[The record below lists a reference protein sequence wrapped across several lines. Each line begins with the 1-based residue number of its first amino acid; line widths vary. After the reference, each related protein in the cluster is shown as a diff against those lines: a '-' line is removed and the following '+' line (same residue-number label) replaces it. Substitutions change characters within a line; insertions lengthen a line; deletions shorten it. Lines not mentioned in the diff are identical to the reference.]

1 MDTLD
6 AAARDLDAGR
16 TTSRAL
22 VEASL
27 ARIADPLGEGGRA
40 FVTVYADAARAS
52 ANAADLLRR
61 AGRAPTPWAGVPFS
75 LKDLLDV
82 AGEVTTAGSRVL
94 AGAAP
99 AERHAES
106 VRRMLAAGLVAVGRT
121 AMTEFAFSGLG
132 LNPHQGTPS
141 SPWDRATGRIPGG
154 SSSGAAVSVA
164 DGMALAALGTDTGG
178 SCRIPAAFC
187 GVVGFKPTAR
197 RVPLRGA
204 FPLAPSLDS
213 IGPLANSVAC
223 CATIDALLA
232 GEAPVP
238 LPEPAASGPAASEPA
253 ASGLRLAVAQ
263 GLVLDGLDAPT
274 ATSWEAALRRL
285 EAAGARLT
293 RLDVPVFASV
303 ARSHANAVMV
313 TSEAYAVHR
322 ERLGSSGDSYDPQVR
337 ARMQRGEGFGAAD
350 YIDALAARARFQG
363 GMDLLSAPFDAVLM
377 PTVPIVAPAIRAL
390 DDPSEYVRV
399 NQLVLRNT
407 ALANFLDRCA
417 ISLPCHRVGDPPAGL
432 MLVGETMGDR
442 RLLAVA
448 AAVEAALKE

>member
-1 MDTLD
+1 MDTID

-22 VEASL
+22 VEACL
-27 ARIADPLGEGGRA
+27 ARIADPSGEGARA
-40 FVTVYADAARAS
+40 FVAVHAGQARAAADAA
-52 ANAADLLRR
+52 DLVRQ
-61 AGRAPTPWAGVPFS
+61 AGRAASPWAGVPFS

-82 AGEVTTAGSRVL
+82 EGEVTTAGSRVL
-94 AGAAP
+94 AGGPP
-99 AERHAES
+99 AVRHAES

-121 AMTEFAFSGLG
+121 GMTEFAFSGLG
-132 LNPHQGTPS
+132 LNPHFGTPS

-164 DGMALAALGTDTGG
+164 DGMAFAALGTDTGG

-197 RVPLRGA
+197 RVPLDGA

-213 IGPLANSVAC
+213 IGPLGRSVAC
-223 CATIDALLA
+223 CATVDALLA
-232 GEAPVP
+232 GEAP
-238 LPEPAASGPAASEPA
+238 PEVAPRGPGMA
-253 ASGLRLAVAQ
+253 GLRLGVAQ
-263 GLVLDGLDAPT
+263 GMVLEGMDAAT
-274 ATSWEAALRRL
+274 AASWEAALLRL

-293 RLDVPVFASV
+293 AVEMPVFSEV

-313 TSEAYAVHR
+313 TAEAYAVHR
-322 ERLGSSGDSYDPQVR
+322 GRLRDSGDSFDPQVR
-337 ARMQRGEGFGAAD
+337 GRVQRGEGFGAAD
-350 YIDALAARARFQG
+350 YIDAVAARVRLRAA
-363 GMDLLSAPFDAVLM
+363 MDGASAPFDAVVM
-377 PTVPIVAPAIRAL
+377 PTVPVMAPAIRSL
-390 DDPSEYVRV
+390 DEPAEYVRV

-417 ISLPCHRVGDPPAGL
+417 ISVPCHRAGDAPAGL

-448 AAVEAALKE
+448 AAVEAALAE

>member
-1 MDTLD
+1 METLD
-6 AAARDLDAGR
+6 AAARALDAGR

-22 VEASL
+22 VESCL
-27 ARIADPLGEGGRA
+27 ARIADPAGEGARA
-40 FVTVYADAARAS
+40 FVTTYSATAREAAD
-52 ANAADLLRR
+52 AADLLRR
-61 AGRAPTPWAGVPFS
+61 AGRSPSPWAGLPFS
-75 LKDLLDV
+75 LKDLFDV
-82 AGEVTTAGSRVL
+82 AGEATPAGSRVL

-99 AERHAES
+99 AVRHAES

-132 LNPHQGTPS
+132 LNPHSGTPS
-141 SPWDRATGRIPGG
+141 SPWDRAIGRIPGG

-223 CATIDALLA
+223 CATLDALLA
-232 GEAPVP
+232 GD
-238 LPEPAASGPAASEPA
+238 EPAPPAVPDL
-253 ASGLRLAVAQ
+253 SGLRLAVAQ
-263 GLVLDGLDAPT
+263 GPVLEGLDQPT
-274 ATSWEAALRRL
+274 AASWEAALRRL
-285 EAAGARLT
+285 EAAGARLAP
-293 RLDVPVFASV
+293 LDAAVFEAV
-303 ARSHANAVMV
+303 ARSRANAVMV
-313 TSEAYAVHR
+313 ASEAYAVHR
-322 ERLGSSGDSYDPQVR
+322 ERLGVSADAYDPQVR
-337 ARMQRGEGFGAAD
+337 ARMQRGQEFGAAD
-350 YIDALAARARFQG
+350 YIDALAARVRLRG
-363 GMDLLSAPFDAVLM
+363 EMDLLSAGFDALLM
-377 PTVPIVAPAIRAL
+377 PTVPIVAPPIRAL
-390 DDPSEYVRV
+390 DDPAEYVRV

-417 ISLPCHRVGDPPAGL
+417 ISVPCHRAGDAPAGL
-432 MLVGETMGDR
+432 MLAGETMGDR

-448 AAVEAALKE
+448 AAVEAALRE

>member
-1 MDTLD
+1 MDTID
-6 AAARDLDAGR
+6 AAARGLDAGR
-16 TTSRAL
+16 TTARAL
-22 VEASL
+22 VEACL
-27 ARIADPLGEGGRA
+27 ARIADPAGEGART
-40 FVTVYADAARAS
+40 FVSVYAAS
-52 ANAADLLRR
+52 AREAADAADLLRR
-61 AGRAPTPWAGVPFS
+61 AGRAPSPWAGLPFS
-75 LKDLLDV
+75 LKDLFDV
-82 AGEVTTAGSRVL
+82 AGEATAAGSRVL
-94 AGAAP
+94 ANAGP
-99 AERHAES
+99 AKRHAEA
-106 VRRMLAAGLVAVGRT
+106 VRQMLGAGLVAVGRT
-121 AMTEFAFSGLG
+121 TMTEFAFSGLG
-132 LNPHQGTPS
+132 LNPHHGTPS
-141 SPWDRATGRIPGG
+141 SPWDRAAGRIPGG

-238 LPEPAASGPAASEPA
+238 LPASGV
-253 ASGLRLAVAQ
+253 SGLRLAVAQ
-263 GLVLDGLDAPT
+263 GPVLEGLDPQT
-274 ATSWEAALRRL
+274 AASWEAALRRL
-285 EAAGARLT
+285 EAAGAQLT
-293 RLDVPVFASV
+293 ALDVPVFAAL

-322 ERLGSSGDSYDPQVR
+322 ERLNTSGNLYDPQVR
-337 ARMQRGEGFGAAD
+337 ARMQRGEGFGAAE
-350 YIDALAARARFQG
+350 YIDALATRARLCSE
-363 GMDLLSAPFDAVLM
+363 MDGLSAPFDAVLM

-390 DDPSEYVRV
+390 DNAAEYVRV

-417 ISLPCHRVGDPPAGL
+417 ISVPCQRAGDAPAGL

-442 RLLAVA
+442 RLLTVA
-448 AAVEAALKE
+448 SAVERALRE

>member
-1 MDTLD
+1 MDTID
-6 AAARDLDAGR
+6 AAARALDAGR

-22 VEASL
+22 VEACL
-27 ARIADPLGEGGRA
+27 ARIADPAGEGGRA
-40 FVTVYADAARAS
+40 FVAVYAGQARA
-52 ANAADLLRR
+52 AADAADLLRR
-61 AGRAPTPWAGVPFS
+61 AGRAATPWAGVPFS

-94 AGAAP
+94 AGGAP

-106 VRRMLAAGLVAVGRT
+106 VRRMLGAGLVAVGRT
-121 AMTEFAFSGLG
+121 GMTEFAFSGLG
-132 LNPHQGTPS
+132 LNPHSGTPS

-197 RVPLRGA
+197 RVPLAGA

-213 IGPLANSVAC
+213 IGPLGRSVAC
-223 CATIDALLA
+223 CATVDALLA
-232 GEAPVP
+232 GEAPP
-238 LPEPAASGPAASEPA
+238 DMAANGAGV
-253 ASGLRLAVAQ
+253 SGLRLAVAQ
-263 GLVLDGLDAPT
+263 GLVLEGMDAPT
-274 ATSWEAALRRL
+274 AASWEAALLRL
-285 EAAGARLT
+285 EAAGARIT
-293 RLDVPVFASV
+293 ALDVPVFAEV
-303 ARSHANAVMV
+303 VRSQANAVMV

-322 ERLGSSGDSYDPQVR
+322 ARLRDSGDSFDPQVR
-337 ARMQRGEGFGAAD
+337 ARMRRGEGFGAAD
-350 YIDALAARARFQG
+350 YVDALAARVRLRAA
-363 GMDLLSAPFDAVLM
+363 MDGLSAPFDAVLM
-377 PTVPIVAPAIRAL
+377 PTVPIAAPPIRSL
-390 DDPSEYVRV
+390 DEPAEYVRV

-417 ISLPCHRVGDPPAGL
+417 ISVPCQRGGDAPAGL

-448 AAVEAALKE
+448 GAVEAVLKE

>member
-6 AAARDLDAGR
+6 ATAHALDAGR

-22 VEASL
+22 VEACL
-27 ARIADPLGEGGRA
+27 ARIADPAGEGARA
-40 FVTVYADAARAS
+40 FVTVYAAS
-52 ANAADLLRR
+52 AREAADAADLLRR
-61 AGRAPTPWAGVPFS
+61 AGRAPSPWAGLPFS
-75 LKDLLDV
+75 LKDLFDV
-82 AGEVTTAGSRVL
+82 AGEATAAGSRVL

-99 AERHAES
+99 AARHAEA
-106 VRRMLAAGLVAVGRT
+106 VQRMLGAGLVAVGRT

-132 LNPHQGTPS
+132 LNSHHGTPS

-178 SCRIPAAFC
+178 SCRIPAALC
-187 GVVGFKPTAR
+187 GAVGFKPTAR

-223 CATIDALLA
+223 CAAIDALLA
-232 GEAPVP
+232 GDAP
-238 LPEPAASGPAASEPA
+238 LPLPAPGV
-253 ASGLRLAVAQ
+253 SGLRLAVAQ
-263 GLVLDGLDAPT
+263 GLVLDGLDPQT
-274 ATSWEAALRRL
+274 AASWEAALRRL
-285 EAAGARLT
+285 EAAGARLAA
-293 RLDVPVFASV
+293 LDIPVFAAI

-322 ERLGSSGDSYDPQVR
+322 ERLGVSGELYDPQVR
-337 ARMQRGEGFGAAD
+337 ARMQRGEGFGAAE
-350 YIDALAARARFQG
+350 YIDALATRALLCG
-363 GMDLLSAPFDAVLM
+363 EMDLLSAPFDAVLM

-390 DDPSEYVRV
+390 DEPAEYVRV

-417 ISLPCHRVGDPPAGL
+417 ISVPCHRAGDAPAGL

-448 AAVEAALKE
+448 AAVEAALRE